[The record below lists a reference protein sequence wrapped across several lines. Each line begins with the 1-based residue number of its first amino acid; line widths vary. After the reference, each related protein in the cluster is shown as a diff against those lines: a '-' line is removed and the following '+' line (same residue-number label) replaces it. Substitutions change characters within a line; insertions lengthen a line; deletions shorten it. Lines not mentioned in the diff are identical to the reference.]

1 MFSPNACVCSIAF
14 KVTFDPCPSKI
25 SKFLLVREIPPC
37 TNLLKKNKNSLKR
50 KIGHLCF
57 SDYACVLDL

>member
-1 MFSPNACVCSIAF
+1 
-14 KVTFDPCPSKI
+14 VTFDPCPSKI